1 MSPARFINA
10 VFHSVKKCCAGTKD
24 GCGESSGKKFNIPV
38 HILYM
43 NQVDYILDL
52 FDKLL

>member
-38 HILYM
+38 HIHESSRLYFRP
-43 NQVDYILDL
+43 L
-52 FDKLL
+52 